1 MNIVSCTGGKQ
12 KAGGSNGQTTGRS
25 GKPKGSNLNVSF
37 QVNGLHFCS
46 LNKLLPLSLSCP
58 SHKTALRHNDR
69 ENFILKSFVFAFK
82 RQTGEWDKN
91 GRRKNEFA
99 VIFLMEFSL
108 TQKDRKHKRLFS
120 RHSSSFNTF
129 SLLHEA
135 LFVQGL
141 LNLIYSGAA

>member
-1 MNIVSCTGGKQ
+1 MEAILTCRFRLMAYNSV
-12 KAGGSNGQTTGRS
+12 RS
-25 GKPKGSNLNVSF
+25 L
-37 QVNGLHFCS
+37 L
-46 LNKLLPLSLSCP
+46 LNKLSPT
-58 SHKTALRHNDR
+58 KRHDR

-82 RQTGEWDKN
+82 RQHTEERDKN
-91 GRRKNEFA
+91 GRRKKNEFA

-120 RHSSSFNTF
+120 RHSSSLNTF